1 MKPNSKKNL
10 NEIADYDD
18 YDTTSFVDAAKPIAL
33 HDLGLKLPEES
44 PTTVIS
50 IRLPN
55 RMLNAIRAFSSENDL
70 PYQSVI
76 KLFLQSEIKRHKL
89 G

>member
-1 MKPNSKKNL
+1 MHEITDYDYSETSDMIDKKNPKTL
-10 NEIADYDD
+10 A
-18 YDTTSFVDAAKPIAL
+18 
-33 HDLGLKLPEES
+33 DLGFELPKAP

-55 RMLNAIRAFSSENDL
+55 HLLNVIRAFSSQNDL

-76 KLFLQSEIKRHKL
+76 KLFLEEEVARRKLIK
-89 G
+89 

>member
-1 MKPNSKKNL
+1 MKSKPKKMT
-10 NEIADYDD
+10 EINDYDD
-18 YDTTSFVDAAKPIAL
+18 YETSLFIDASKPL
-33 HDLGLKLPEES
+33 TLNQLGLKLPAES

-89 G
+89 R